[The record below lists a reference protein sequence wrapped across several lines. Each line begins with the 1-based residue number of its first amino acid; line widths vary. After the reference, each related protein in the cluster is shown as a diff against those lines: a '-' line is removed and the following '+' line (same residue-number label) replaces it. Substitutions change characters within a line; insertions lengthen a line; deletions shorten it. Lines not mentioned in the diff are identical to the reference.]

1 MEICVD
7 KTDSANRLVHILGWL
22 TIAVAPQAVI
32 LGLMISIALSHN
44 YGSGGPIGGKG
55 FDLGICVYLVVG
67 AAPWTLGLCLTAW
80 GLFRHR
86 PWARTLTL
94 GLTVVVFVLTL
105 LFGGGLWLS
114 LHNELA
120 AYRRDNVSVYPE
132 FDPVARK
139 MVERRVQRTVEP
151 LVLRKHAQQQAL
163 SFLPFL
169 LCSPYCFLAQLCL
182 WRQPVRALFRN
193 PRSMDRA

>member
-22 TIAVAPQAVI
+22 TIAIAVAPQAVI
-32 LGLMISIALSHN
+32 LGLMISIALSPN

-55 FDLGICVYLVVG
+55 FDLGICVYLVVV
-67 AAPWTLGLCLTAW
+67 AAPWTLGLCLAAW

-94 GLTVVVFVLTL
+94 GFTVVVFVLTL
-105 LFGGGLWLS
+105 LFGGWLCLS
-114 LHNELA
+114 DENWLLTVEIL
-120 AYRRDNVSVYPE
+120 SVE
-132 FDPVARK
+132 PVEILSR
-139 MVERRVQRTVEP
+139 EP
-151 LVLRKHAQQQAL
+151 LVLRKNAQQQAL
-163 SFLPFL
+163 PFLPFR

-182 WRQPVRALFRN
+182 WKQPVRALFRN
-193 PRSMDRA
+193 PRSMDYA